1 MSLNGRNTT
10 IQDVLATYYKP
21 EYKDAWTVNDKAVDP
36 KKCMRIASRANWEIL
51 DDICTED
58 FEQLRKHEA
67 TTDISYFLTVCFNL
81 AHGDKAF
88 QDELIELCLPAKLI
102 KIHNELYRKQQL
114 KIRDKNKRESTA
126 VAPKGDYKNP
136 NFISIS
142 QRAGYIAKWCKTRF
156 EKRAH
161 VKKLLD
167 DAIAGEKFD
176 SDIFL
181 LNLREYFPKVF
192 VNSNKLT
199 STQLLPDTML
209 GKLSWEEMTQHW
221 ATCEELFLKLQNY
234 ESESDARSSL
244 NYLNTYLFVFLPVW
258 FYYNDDCD
266 IPFPH
271 RLEMFRGAFFVS
283 RPESFALEKKYPPTF
298 IEVMDAIYPGESS
311 KYSKFSHINRLFEVA
326 AQRAEIFD
334 VPGDMPKPFLSTDIP
349 ASKNN
354 LGGSTKIRI
363 PPVVFPV
370 MLQISHALC
379 NWCFQVNELFK
390 SEAFSREEFKKAF
403 KRVKGKDRLYS
414 LKEIRI
420 LYPQLPTLP
429 ALHLNSKTIE
439 FDLLCSDMLT
449 VRQNIP
455 IKSLNNKEV
464 PLIFHQPLVQ
474 ITAALET
481 GLRHQTLQWLAIDF
495 DKYINEQEIED
506 DELYDFCANT
516 DKVKEDEWKPLVS
529 GRVIKLLRRI
539 REFRNSINFPSF
551 EKDVYYELNSNSK
564 WGAYKQLFAF
574 TQKTG
579 APHTDTTYT
588 RVFRMLLQLTEGVL
602 HANGY
607 TKVSLVKIKEKTGTE
622 KNTKRLNLESEITPH
637 STRVTVVSEH
647 LTYLPADYVGKHIT
661 GQKPSTVAYYNKPSD
676 EQRKELRQRQID
688 NLNSAMKG
696 DSPTLAFVDTY
707 TDKSEFVSAFKTNP
721 KTAIHDFG
729 AVSIRVI
736 DSAKTGIQIVIEA
749 EEKKQKLNLGFS
761 YTNICPF
768 NFQCPKEVIK
778 QGLYK
783 RCCICPYS
791 IQAIEHLPAI
801 AAKTHELIEELD
813 EIERIID
820 EQENISDEEMD
831 DYQAQRSRLSEDIG
845 ALEFSETMLNK
856 VLEKMKDSG
865 SYRFIANNP
874 KMLQEQIEK
883 GTFPS
888 KQEGA
893 GYYLSRI
900 EEAISHPFSTSA
912 ELDRATL
919 DLRMRLLANTGNI
932 REALTPV
939 ESIGR
944 GKAEVYAIVQTLK
957 REYGLTNIDVIQLIN
972 ANVEDIY
979 SAKVPVIPFSTLPNQ
994 LSKESVE

>member
-58 FEQLRKHEA
+58 FEQLRKYET

-81 AHGDKAF
+81 AHDDKAF

-102 KIHNELYRKQQL
+102 KIHNKLYRTQQL
-114 KIRDKNKRESTA
+114 NIRDKNKRESKA
-126 VAPKGDYKNP
+126 AAPKGDYKNP
-136 NFISIS
+136 NLKLE
-142 QRAGYIAKWCKTRF
+142 QRLGYITRWCNTKY
-156 EKRAH
+156 EKKAH
-161 VKKLLD
+161 VCN
-167 DAIAGEKFD
+167 
-176 SDIFL
+176 L
-181 LNLREYFPKVF
+181 LNDSITDGAFDKDIYLLQLREYFPKVF
-192 VNSNKLT
+192 VDSSILS
-199 STQLLPDTML
+199 STQLLPDEIL
-209 GKLSWEEMTQHW
+209 GNLSWEKMTQHW
-221 ATCEELFLKLQNY
+221 VQCEELFLKLKNY
-234 ESESDARSSL
+234 ERENDARVSL

-258 FYYNDDCD
+258 YYYNDDCD
-266 IPFPH
+266 IPFPI

-283 RPESFALEKKYPPTF
+283 RPESLTLEKKYPPTF
-298 IEVMDAIYPGESS
+298 IDFMDVLFPGTTS
-311 KYSKFSHINRLFEVA
+311 KYTRLSLINRFFEVA

-334 VPGDMPKPFLSTDIP
+334 VPGDMPKPFLSTDLP
-349 ASKNN
+349 ESKKG
-354 LGGSTKIRI
+354 LGGSTKKRI
-363 PPVVFPV
+363 PSIVFPV
-370 MLQISHALC
+370 LLQISHALC
-379 NWCFQVNELFK
+379 DWNFKVNELFK
-390 SEAFSREEFKKAF
+390 SGSLTLKEFKQAF
-403 KRVKGKDRLYS
+403 KRTEGKDRLS
-414 LKEIRI
+414 SFREMRIR
-420 LYPQLPTLP
+420 YPQLPELP
-429 ALHLNSKTIE
+429 VIYLNGKPID
-439 FDLLCSDMLT
+439 FDLVSPDLST
-449 VRQNIP
+449 VRKNIP
-455 IKSLNNKEV
+455 IKSVNNRSI
-464 PLIFHQPLVQ
+464 PLIFLQPLVQ
-474 ITAALET
+474 IAVALET
-481 GLRHQTLQWLAIDF
+481 GLRHQTIQWLAIDF

-506 DELYDFCANT
+506 HELYDFCANT
-516 DKVKEDEWKPLVS
+516 DKAKDSEWTPQVS

-539 REFRNSINFPSF
+539 RDFRDLIDYPSF
-551 EKDVYYELNSNSK
+551 EKDVYYELNKTSK
-564 WGAYKQLFAF
+564 WGAYKQLLASNR
-574 TQKTG
+574 QTG
-579 APHTDTTYT
+579 APHTDSTYT
-588 RVFRMLLQLTEGVL
+588 VTFKMLLLLTERVL
-602 HANGY
+602 RANGY

-801 AAKTHELIEELD
+801 AAKKHELIEELD
-813 EIERIID
+813 EIERIVD

-831 DYQAQRSRLSEDIG
+831 DYQAQRVRISEDIG

-856 VLEKMKDSG
+856 VREKMKDSG

-939 ESIGR
+939 GSIGKA
-944 GKAEVYAIVQTLK
+944 KAEVFSLVQTLK
-957 REYGLTNIDVIQLIN
+957 REHGLTNIDVIQLIN

-979 SAKVPVIPFSTLPNQ
+979 SAKVPLILFSTLPNQ
-994 LSKESVE
+994 LSKESAE